1 MNIKKEFTEP
11 ECEYFRQRCN
21 FTDEELAVFNLRVKG
36 KTIVEIGLKL
46 KMSDATVSRRIRDIK
61 RKIYKV
67 I

>member
-21 FTDEELAVFNLRVKG
+21 FTDEELEVFNLRVKG
-36 KTIVEIGLKL
+36 KTIVEIGLAL
-46 KMSDATVSRRIRDIK
+46 KMSDATVNRRIKDIK